1 MLKRVFDIA
10 LSIIGIILF
19 FPILLVVSFFI
30 FFSDFSNPLY
40 FGKRVGKNH
49 KTFFLIKFRSMHINA
64 DKSGVESTSNNDLRI
79 TKVGSLIRKYK
90 IDELPQ
96 FFNVFKG
103 DMSFVGP
110 RPQTEIG
117 YSLYTDKEKK
127 LLNVKPGITDF
138 SSIVFSDEGHILK
151 DSHNPD
157 LDYNQLIRP
166 WKSKLGLFYIK
177 NRSIYLDSQLI
188 LLTIIT
194 IISKEKSL
202 RIINKILTKLNADE
216 DLIKVS
222 KRKLPLVPCDIVNV
236 L

>member
-1 MLKRVFDIA
+1 MLKRVFDII
-10 LSIIGIILF
+10 LSIIGVILF
-19 FPILLVVSFFI
+19 FPILLIISFLI
-30 FFSDFSNPLY
+30 FLSDFSNPLY
-40 FGKRVGKNH
+40 LGKRVGKNH
-49 KTFFLIKFRSMHINA
+49 KSFFLIKFRSMIINA

-79 TKVGSLIRKYK
+79 TKVGSFIRKYK
-90 IDELPQ
+90 MDELPQ
-96 FFNVFKG
+96 IFNVLKG

-127 LLNVKPGITDF
+127 LLKMRPGITDF

-151 DSHNPD
+151 DSYDSD

-177 NRSIYLDSQLI
+177 NSSVYLDIQLI
-188 LLTIIT
+188 FLTIIA

-202 RIINKILTKLNADE
+202 RIINKILTRLKADE

-222 KRKLPLVPCDIVNV
+222 MRKHTLVPCDIVKI